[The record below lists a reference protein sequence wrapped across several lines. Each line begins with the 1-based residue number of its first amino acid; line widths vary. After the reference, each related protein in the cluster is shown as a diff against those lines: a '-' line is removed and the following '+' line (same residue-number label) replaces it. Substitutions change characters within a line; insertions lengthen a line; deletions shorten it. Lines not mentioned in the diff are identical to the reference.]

1 MISQALDIACNSI
14 QQKGLGKSLNDNL
27 CQLFDSLGFKSEN
40 ELDIEVINKLCH
52 LISKCNWKSFQRF
65 GQLRWQFLKTYRVEE
80 RQYRELQRIKDG
92 EEPTSIVDL
101 IKRDFMTREINLPKI
116 KDFCQ
121 KQELSL
127 IDLEFMIDF
136 SSSIVNLYSD
146 GLQDQI
152 SQLKEISIST
162 LSYLTLH

>member
-1 MISQALDIACNSI
+1 M
-14 QQKGLGKSLNDNL
+14 
-27 CQLFDSLGFKSEN
+27 
-40 ELDIEVINKLCH
+40 
-52 LISKCNWKSFQRF
+52 
-65 GQLRWQFLKTYRVEE
+65 KTYRVEE

-101 IKRDFMTREINLPKI
+101 IKRDFMSREINLPKI

-146 GLQDQI
+146 GL
-152 SQLKEISIST
+152 
-162 LSYLTLH
+162 